1 MIRPDPTA
9 YSDPRDKQ
17 LVWSL
22 GSLNPSIAAFPHRIV
37 ENSFENLTEWCK
49 VVGVKGATWQ
59 LQPIFELSGE
69 YFTREIYSPDMLHF
83 WETSENQAHLPVMMN
98 ADLEFPMIVSART
111 APSVLQK
118 IWDHPVRDYYSY
130 LEHLAVWI
138 ESLEWA
144 YVPLE
149 YENGFALVVAGKSQ
163 RGWITEFDRLLT
175 LRHETVFELSRL
187 NDRFHLT
194 GPVQWG

>member
-1 MIRPDPTA
+1 MRCWVACIRPAWPA
-9 YSDPRDKQ
+9 PYRKQ
-17 LVWSL
+17 ALSL
-22 GSLNPSIAAFPHRIV
+22 FL
-37 ENSFENLTEWCK
+37 
-49 VVGVKGATWQ
+49 
-59 LQPIFELSGE
+59 
-69 YFTREIYSPDMLHF
+69 
-83 WETSENQAHLPVMMN
+83 ETVRWISHESENQAHLPVMMN

-187 NDRFHLT
+187 NDRFHWT